1 MFLLLLLVFKIL
13 FVFYSFVSVSFF
25 VFSILFRVTEYPFIV
40 ERRTM
45 EKSRLVNHC
54 NAPVDNTDK

>member
-45 EKSRLVNHC
+45 EKV
-54 NAPVDNTDK
+54 V